1 LRQDDEQLSKLE
13 LMFFGEH
20 GIEILAI
27 DKLHRHKGDLL
38 FLAQI
43 VNHAD
48 VGMVER
54 GGGPDDTIDLLENI
68 GKSGRVFERI
78 KLDDLDRYGATNHRV
93 ERLVDRPYRAFSDFL
108 KNLKTTYRVLFFR
121 HKQCTPT
128 PPARRIPLELYL
140 TPEIAARLSAP
151 AWCKR

>member
-1 LRQDDEQLSKLE
+1 
-13 LMFFGEH
+13 
-20 GIEILAI
+20 
-27 DKLHRHKGDLL
+27 
-38 FLAQI
+38 

-68 GKSGRVFERI
+68 GKSGRFFERI

-93 ERLVDRPYRAFSDFL
+93 ERLVDRPYRALSDFL

-151 AWCKR
+151 AWCKRLGNHLYWNAWKREPPGKEPNATNIDSGPSFHRITTDRFKIF